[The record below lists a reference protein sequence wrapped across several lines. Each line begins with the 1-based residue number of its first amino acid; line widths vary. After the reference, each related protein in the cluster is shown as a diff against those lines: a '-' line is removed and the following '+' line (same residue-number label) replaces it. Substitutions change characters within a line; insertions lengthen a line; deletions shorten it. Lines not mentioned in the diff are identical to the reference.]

1 MTIKT
6 NIKSHPKLVSLK
18 IYVDFE
24 SILKVMKGSTQKN
37 IKITF
42 FVSLVVFHL

>member
-1 MTIKT
+1 MTLRQIL
-6 NIKSHPKLVSLK
+6 NLNPKPVSFK

-42 FVSLVVFHL
+42 FVFLVVFHL